1 MINYSNSSLSALQN
15 KIHNPIFPIVRDF
28 GFFVFI
34 PIYIA
39 CIFFRESERLIGK
52 LSLRFFIPLS
62 RKIIQTAEVL
72 LKKHAIYIACI
83 FFRESEHLIGN
94 FRIDGCK
101 KNHHIGNSRIGNL
114 KQNHYQ
120 GNSPIGNLKQ
130 NHHQGSSPIGN
141 LKQNHA
147 QGSNFSSPVLFKY
160 LISISLTF
168 KLTN

>member
-120 GNSPIGNLKQ
+120 GNSPIGNLVR
-130 NHHQGSSPIGN
+130 NHHQGNSPISN
-141 LKQNHA
+141 LVRNHA
-147 QGSNFSSPVLFKY
+147 QGSNFLNQILFKNQQGINLNQH
-160 LISISLTF
+160 LI
-168 KLTN
+168 N